1 MEWGTPA
8 LVFLAAALIIGGA
21 CLIFVKRRYRNSQ
34 HHLLI
39 LVVVGSVIY
48 LSQLQIRK
56 ASDEVTDRL
65 TRAWMGT
72 ARVYAHGLE
81 RSTENITSLDVIT
94 MRPVLNRANNRLG
107 MDAAD
112 THSATIVF
120 KDAEKGLIWHTVGL
134 QKDTNQLLNKEVPE
148 EKVLQAFTGHEQW
161 YEEHNSLGEA
171 IGLVSLIPLRDEMDI
186 VQGVLLVE
194 FATEKW
200 NQQIKSEQW
209 RVVGEF
215 SGFLVICLCLGG
227 FLVINTESRKKRD
240 LEQAIKPLLQDIAS
254 LDGMVNSVQG
264 VVWERPAGSFKFS
277 YLSHNADGYLGYSQD
292 RWSSE
297 SGFLEQVIHSEDRER
312 VKEAWQQALKD
323 LTKYHIE
330 YRVVRPDGATAFVSE
345 HGQATKQVLDG
356 KGLRGILLD
365 ITTQREAEAHD
376 QSMHKMMIEASRQA
390 GMAEIATGVLHNV
403 GNVLNSLNVGA
414 KLLSERLK
422 KSRLDKLC
430 QATQLLKDNL
440 PDNPEFFTHDKRGLA
455 LPGYLVD
462 LSAYLRDEQSRLDAA
477 VSDMIERIEH
487 IRDMIMLQQSHSTV
501 RTLWEQLDLATVMEE
516 ALRLE
521 MDVNIAHQQVQVQRH
536 FADIP
541 PIYSARGLLLQ
552 ILVNLLANACQAM
565 ADKPVS
571 KRKLTLRLVPHEE
584 EKIIISVEDT
594 GCGIH
599 PRHLTSI
606 FTQGF
611 TTKKDG
617 HGFGLHHA
625 CLLAQ
630 DLGGML
636 RAESDGLG
644 KGARF
649 ILEIPARK
657 DSKSGSPPTASAAAS
672 KSL

>member
-1 MEWGTPA
+1 MELGTPA

-21 CLIFVKRRYRNSQ
+21 CLIFLKRRYRNSQ

-39 LVVVGSVIY
+39 LVVVGAVIY
-48 LSQLQIRK
+48 LSQLQIK
-56 ASDEVTDRL
+56 TASDLATDRL
-65 TRAWMGT
+65 MRSWVGV

-81 RSTENITSLDVIT
+81 RSTENISGLDEAT
-94 MRPVLNRANNRLG
+94 MRPVLKRANNRLG
-107 MDAAD
+107 MEAIDI
-112 THSATIVF
+112 HSATLVL
-120 KDAEKGLIWHTVGL
+120 KDAEKGLSWHTVGL
-134 QKDTNQLLNKEVPE
+134 QKDTDQLFNRDTWE
-148 EKVLQAFTGHEQW
+148 EEVLQAFTGHEQW
-161 YEEHNSLGEA
+161 CEERDPLGHA
-171 IGLVSLIPLRDEMDI
+171 IGLVSLVPLRDDMDVI
-186 VQGVLLVE
+186 QGVLLVE
-194 FATEKW
+194 FVTARW
-200 NQQIKSEQW
+200 NQLREREQW

-227 FLVINTESRKKRD
+227 FLVVYTENRKKRELD
-240 LEQAIKPLLQDIAS
+240 LAIKPLLKDIES

-264 VVWERPAGSFKFS
+264 VVWERPAGSVKFS
-277 YLSHNADGYLGYSQD
+277 YLSHNADGYLGYGLD
-292 RWSSE
+292 RWSAD
-297 SGFLEQVIHSEDRER
+297 SGFLEQVIHSEDRDR

-330 YRVVRPDGATAFVSE
+330 YRVVRSDGATAFVSE
-345 HGQATKQVLDG
+345 HGQAIKQMLDG

-365 ITTQREAEAHD
+365 ITAQREAEAHD

-422 KSRLDKLC
+422 KSRMDKLC
-430 QATQLLKDNL
+430 QATQLLKDHL
-440 PDNPEFFTHDKRGLA
+440 PENPDFFTQDKRGLA

-462 LSAYLRDEQSRLDAA
+462 LSGYLRDEQSRLDAA

-501 RTLWEQLDLATVMEE
+501 RTLWEQLDLATVMED
-516 ALRLE
+516 ALKLE
-521 MDVNIAHQQVQVQRH
+521 MDVNIAHQQVQVHRQ

-565 ADKPVS
+565 ADKPVN
-571 KRKLTLRLVPHEE
+571 KRKLTLRLVPNE
-584 EKIIISVEDT
+584 EKIIISVEDS

-657 DSKSGSPPTASAAAS
+657 DSKSGSPPTASASAS
-672 KSL
+672 KAL